1 MTATASQP
9 GSADLALNLV
19 RALAS
24 KARQKTCREAD
35 LVEVTEAF
43 GATDDKLRA
52 YLEFLRWPE
61 GVRCPRCNSDQIY
74 RLVDRDQFYCT
85 DTGCRYQ
92 FSVTA
97 GSIFNH
103 TQLPLWKWFL
113 ASYLMCEPE
122 AGTSA
127 NRMARTLGVSYK
139 TAWFLCHR
147 IRRALREADPGEEPD
162 APASV
167 RRSIAASHHRVSAKH
182 LDRYVEEFEFRA
194 GNRENPFLFRDTL
207 ARLAMTEK
215 MDYKELTA

>member
-1 MTATASQP
+1 MTATASQSDS
-9 GSADLALNLV
+9 GTLTLNLV

-24 KARQKTCREAD
+24 KSRQKTCCEAD
-35 LVEVTEAF
+35 LIEVTKVF
-43 GATDDKLRA
+43 GASDGKLRE
-52 YLEFLRWPE
+52 YLEFLRWPD
-61 GVRCPRCNSDQIY
+61 GVRCPRCNSDQIC

-103 TQLPLWKWFL
+103 TQLPLWKWFP

-122 AGTSA
+122 SGISA

-147 IRRALREADPGEEPD
+147 IRRALREADTGEEPD